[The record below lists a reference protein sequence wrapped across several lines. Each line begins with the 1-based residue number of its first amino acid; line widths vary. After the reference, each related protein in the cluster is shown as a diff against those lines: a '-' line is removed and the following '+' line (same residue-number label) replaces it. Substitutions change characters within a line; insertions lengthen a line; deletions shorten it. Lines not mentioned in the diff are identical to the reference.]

1 MGRRLGLEPRFVDGL
16 RAPVSSERV
25 ATFLP
30 REYQDVPI
38 VAVDAE
44 VVGPALERA
53 VMEVLPEVVE
63 AVLRNT
69 MVTSPAFRE
78 LLSVA
83 VEEAVRTQ
91 LPAIASRVVE
101 DRLAVLE
108 TTISAAD

>member
-1 MGRRLGLEPRFVDGL
+1 M
-16 RAPVSSERV
+16 
-25 ATFLP
+25 
-30 REYQDVPI
+30 PI
-38 VAVDAE
+38 VAVDGE

-63 AVLRNT
+63 AVLRNA
-69 MVTSPAFRE
+69 VTNSPAFRE

-101 DRLAVLE
+101 DRLALLE
-108 TTISAAD
+108 STIPSEH